1 MALRRRARGGRK
13 TGPAID
19 GVRLDVYPFWHSFF
33 TNHHQQHRN
42 MRPQPIRS
50 TTILAIRHRGEVVV
64 AGDGQVSLGATVIKH
79 QAKKVRRLYHDQ
91 VITGFAG
98 STADA
103 FTLYDRLEQKLEQF
117 NGNLMRSAVELAK
130 DWRTDKMLRR
140 LEAMLIAVDA
150 RYSLLLSGT
159 GDVIEADDGIL
170 AIGSG
175 GPYAQAAARAL
186 IDHSALD
193 AAAIAR
199 TALEIAGSI
208 CVYTNTNIV
217 VEKI

>member
-1 MALRRRARGGRK
+1 
-13 TGPAID
+13 
-19 GVRLDVYPFWHSFF
+19 
-33 TNHHQQHRN
+33 

-130 DWRTDKMLRR
+130 DWRT
-140 LEAMLIAVDA
+140 V
-150 RYSLLLSGT
+150 
-159 GDVIEADDGIL
+159 
-170 AIGSG
+170 
-175 GPYAQAAARAL
+175 
-186 IDHSALD
+186 
-193 AAAIAR
+193 
-199 TALEIAGSI
+199 
-208 CVYTNTNIV
+208 
-217 VEKI
+217 

>member
-150 RYSLLLSGT
+150 KHSLLLSGT

-208 CVYTNTNIV
+208 CVYTNTNII

>member
-19 GVRLDVYPFWHSFF
+19 GVRLDVYPFLHSFF

-79 QAKKVRRLYHDQ
+79 QARKVRRLYHDQ

-150 RYSLLLSGT
+150 KHSLLLSGT